1 MKVVFSRR
9 RQLVFLLG
17 GGLLTGPA
25 GLLQASTQLSGFRM
39 VQQETVKLHFD
50 LDQVATGARLF
61 TLADPERLVIDLPN
75 TTLAGTFGTTH
86 YDEGVVA
93 SIRYGLH
100 DGQKLRIVVDLR
112 RSVEPAFRFVPR
124 QGGQRLLVDLGVKGN
139 PALAKSRHRLVE
151 SSPLR
156 DVVVAIDAGHGGE
169 DSGAV
174 GQRDTYEKDVTLKI
188 AQQLYRQLAAVPG
201 ISPVMIRKDDTYI
214 ALRERIKLARQHEA
228 DLFVSIHADA
238 FKRLA
243 AKGSSVY
250 ALSLDGASS
259 EAAEWLA
266 ESENKADALFGDVML
281 DGLEES
287 LRQTLLDL
295 AQNST
300 MESSMDLGGEVLAQL
315 KAIGS
320 VHKPRVEQAAF
331 AVLKSPDIPSI
342 LIETAFISNLEE
354 ERKLND
360 PQFQEQLAF
369 AIGSGVYRFLLRR
382 APAGTLLAQQRH
394 RSG

>member
-1 MKVVFSRR
+1 MRVVSSRR
-9 RQLVFLLG
+9 RQLVCLLG
-17 GGLLTGPA
+17 GGILTGRA

-50 LDQVATGARLF
+50 LDRVATGANLF
-61 TLADPERLVIDLPN
+61 TLSDPDRLVIDLPN
-75 TTLAGTFGTTH
+75 TTLISTLSTTH

-93 SIRYGLH
+93 SVRYGMH

-112 RSVEPAFRFVPR
+112 RSVKPAFRFVPR
-124 QGGQRLLVDLGVKGN
+124 QGGQRLLIDLGVRGN
-139 PALAKSRHRLVE
+139 PALATARHREVE
-151 SSPLR
+151 ASPLR
-156 DVVVAIDAGHGGE
+156 DVVVAIDAGHGGK

-174 GQRDTYEKDVTLKI
+174 GQRDTREKDVTLKI
-188 AQQLYRQLAAVPG
+188 AQRLHSQLRTVPG
-201 ISPVMIRKDDTYI
+201 ITPVMIRENDTYM
-214 ALRERIKLARQHEA
+214 ALRERIRLARQYKA

-250 ALSLDGASS
+250 TLSLDGASS
-259 EAAEWLA
+259 EAAAWLA
-266 ESENKADALFGDVML
+266 ESENESDTLFGDVTL

-295 AQNST
+295 AQNTT
-300 MESSMDLGGEVLAQL
+300 MESSMDVGGEVLAQL
-315 KAIGS
+315 KTVGA
-320 VHKPRVEQAAF
+320 VHKPQVEQAAF

-354 ERKLND
+354 ERKLNS
-360 PQFQEQLAF
+360 PQFQEQLAV
-369 AIGSGVYRFLLRR
+369 AIAAGVYQFLIRR
-382 APAGTLLAQQRH
+382 APAGTLLAEQRH
-394 RSG
+394 QSG

>member
-1 MKVVFSRR
+1 MRVDSSRR
-9 RQLVFLLG
+9 RQLIRLLG
-17 GGLLTGPA
+17 WGILTGPA

-50 LDQVATGARLF
+50 LDQVATGANLF
-61 TLADPERLVIDLPN
+61 TLSDPERLVIDLPD
-75 TTLAGTFGTTH
+75 TVLVRTVSTTH

-93 SIRYGLH
+93 SIRYGMH

-124 QGGQRLLVDLGVKGN
+124 QGGQRLLIDLGVKGN
-139 PALAKSRHRLVE
+139 PALATARHRVVE
-151 SSPLR
+151 TSPLR
-156 DVVVAIDAGHGGE
+156 DVVVAVDAGHGGK

-174 GQRDTYEKDVTLKI
+174 GQRDTREKDVTLKI
-188 AQQLYRQLAAVPG
+188 AQRLYSQLEAMPG
-201 ISPVMIRKDDTYI
+201 ITPVMIREDDTYM
-214 ALRERIKLARQHEA
+214 ALRERIKLARQHKA

-250 ALSLDGASS
+250 TLSLDGASS
-259 EAAEWLA
+259 EAAAWLA
-266 ESENKADALFGDVML
+266 ESENESDALFGDVAL

-295 AQNST
+295 AQNTT
-300 MESSMDLGGEVLAQL
+300 MESSMDVGGEVLAQL
-315 KAIGS
+315 KTIGS
-320 VHKPRVEQAAF
+320 VHKPQVEQAAF

-354 ERKLND
+354 ERKLNN
-360 PQFQEQLAF
+360 PQFQEQLAV
-369 AIGSGVYRFLLRR
+369 AIADGVYKFLLRR

-394 RSG
+394 QSG